1 MNATHQ
7 RTVRVREVS
16 DEDASGL
23 AALNAQPEVR
33 ARLGEVTPKP
43 RHRWGLIRAIT
54 VDGVFAGVTGLVQSD
69 AEDGRDVELFSA
81 VLPEFRCAGVAT
93 QAARLVLAAD
103 TPPRVHGRVL
113 ACISPDNRAAQQLAS
128 RLGFRET
135 ANVRRTGE
143 VIWVHPERAVASEF
157 AAPSVSIIVDPEF
170 GERLATAAMQS
181 PVWIAAT
188 PTNRAAAERIW
199 ASRSNEA
206 GVDITTFKVVEGY
219 SGESWCAEI
228 LRTIA
233 LHFGAY
239 DDNQPSYEAVDV
251 IGTHPSPRLV
261 ELLASTG
268 HTVIRDFPR
277 GFRASRAPQAV

>member
-7 RTVRVREVS
+7 RAVRVREVF
-16 DEDASGL
+16 DDDASGL
-23 AALNAQPEVR
+23 AALNAGPEVR
-33 ARLGEVTPKP
+33 ARLGEVAPKP

-54 VDGVFAGVTGLVQSD
+54 VDGVFAGVTGFVQSD

-81 VLPEFRCAGVAT
+81 VLPEFRRAGVGT
-93 QAARLVLAAD
+93 EAARLLLATGA
-103 TPPRVHGRVL
+103 PPRVHGRVL
-113 ACISPDNRAAQQLAS
+113 ACISPDNTAAQQMAS

-135 ANVRRTGE
+135 AHVRRTGE
-143 VIWVHPERAVASEF
+143 VIWVQTEPAAAREF
-157 AAPSVSIIVDPEF
+157 AARSVSIVVEPEF
-170 GERLATAAMQS
+170 GERLATVATQS
-181 PVWIAAT
+181 PVWIADT
-188 PTNRAAAERIW
+188 PANRAAAERSW
-199 ASRSNEA
+199 SSRSNEA
-206 GVDITTFKVVEGY
+206 GVDVTTFKVVEGH

-228 LRTIA
+228 LPTIA

-239 DDNQPSYEAVDV
+239 DDIPPSYDAVDV

-277 GFRASRAPQAV
+277 GFRASRAARAV